1 MAWGSRRRPTL
12 QMCSLRPAEPASPTR
27 LLVLLEAASSLEG
40 ALIRGITSVELQTS
54 PASAPETPAQRL
66 TKRLAPPA
74 LPPACHPA
82 AGIHCIGILRRDSW
96 FVLHACCLLSPAYL
110 SWF

>member
-1 MAWGSRRRPTL
+1 
-12 QMCSLRPAEPASPTR
+12 MCSLRPAQPASPTR
-27 LLVLLEAASSLEG
+27 LLVLLEAASRLEG
-40 ALIRGITSVELQTS
+40 AFTRSITPVELQTS

-66 TKRLAPPA
+66 TKCLVPPA
-74 LPPACHPA
+74 PPPACHPVV